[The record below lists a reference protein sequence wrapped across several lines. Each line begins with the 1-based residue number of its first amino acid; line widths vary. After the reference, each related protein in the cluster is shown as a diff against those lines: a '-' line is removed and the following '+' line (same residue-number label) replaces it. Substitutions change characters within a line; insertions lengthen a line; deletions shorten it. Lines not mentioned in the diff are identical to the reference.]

1 MSALLQAP
9 DFRRAPVRTEDA
21 NDERYPRAMPA
32 DRSFQSAK
40 AFPTGREFRAGG
52 ELCPS
57 GRSSAAGK
65 RFRGFHTTQF
75 AARTADRD
83 RICRC
88 GFPCHRSMVVA
99 ARLGCAY
106 APVSRSFSMRE
117 EFSPENAVHECAGRR
132 SPEPIN
138 VFAPNGANR
147 QPRREE
153 TSRRRRRARRDHH
166 IAQFRVSK
174 THRPPAVSPTA

>member
-9 DFRRAPVRTEDA
+9 DFRPAPVRTEDA

-32 DRSFQSAK
+32 DRSLQSAK

-57 GRSSAAGK
+57 GRFSAGK

-88 GFPCHRSMVVA
+88 GYACDRSMVVA
-99 ARLGCAY
+99 ARLGCTY

-117 EFSPENAVHECAGRR
+117 EFSPENAVHECVGRR

-153 TSRRRRRARRDHH
+153 TSHRRRRDHH

-174 THRPPAVSPTA
+174 THRLPAVSPTA